1 MRLIADI
8 ESDGLLDRLTKIHS
22 LVIKNAETKAVSSYT
37 DHLGYHSIKEGLE
50 HLLLAD
56 EIVFHNGHGFDVD
69 AIAKVYGSKWEKS
82 LLPKTIDSMI
92 TAQLAFPEDVLKDRD
107 FRGKWPGKHLPQM
120 LYGSYSLEAWGYRMG
135 ILKGD
140 FGKTTDWDEWTPE
153 MQTYCEQDVEVL
165 DELYPR
171 LLKFIQTEESHQ
183 IEQQVSRIISR
194 QVKAGVRVNPD
205 KILNL
210 YHLSKSRME
219 ELTKELQVSFGSWY
233 KHGEVFTPKG
243 DNKRYG
249 YTSGAPFCKV
259 EHHTFNPGSRQDIA
273 VALRRKYKWKP
284 TVLTPTGQPQIDES
298 TIGPL
303 EYPEAKLLLEY
314 LDMQKLA
321 GQVYEGNNCWMK
333 FVTPEDRI
341 HGRVH
346 TNKAVTGR
354 ASHSSPNLGQVRS
367 ADSLFGPESR
377 ECFEADP
384 GWVMVGSDQQGVEL
398 RALAHHLHQF
408 DGGAYAHEL
417 LQGDV
422 HTLKAHLV
430 TQIPISE
437 IPKGLRNGGKTAWT
451 YSWLYGA
458 GDKKLKD
465 QYMELRK
472 HFPQM
477 PKLAGKEIRYR
488 MEQGITGVEPL
499 LEMVKHSHNRKGYMS
514 GLDGRRVYTRSEHSA
529 LNTLLQHT
537 GALLAKVWII
547 KTHALIATE
556 TDWEWG
562 KDYKQILWVHDELQF
577 TCRPEIADQLGDI
590 LLRACL
596 LAGEH
601 FNFTLPIEAE
611 YKVGATWRETH

>member
-8 ESDGLLDRLTKIHS
+8 ETDGLLDRLTKVHS
-22 LVIKNAETKAVSSYT
+22 LVLKEVGTKSVYSYS
-37 DHLGYHSIKEGLE
+37 DHLGYSPIEAGLD
-50 HLLLAD
+50 HLLEAD
-56 EIVFHNGHGFDVD
+56 EIVFHNGHDFDVD
-69 AIAKVYGSKWEKS
+69 AIAKVYGIGWEKR

-92 TAQLAFPEDVLKDRD
+92 TARLAFPEDVLKDRD
-107 FRGKWPGKHLPQM
+107 FRGKWPGKHLPQR

-135 ILKGD
+135 VLKGD
-140 FGKTTDWDEWTPE
+140 FGKTTDWNEWTPE

-194 QVKAGVRVNPD
+194 QVKAGVQVNKG
-205 KILNL
+205 KILDL
-210 YHLSKSRME
+210 YGLAQGRTQ
-219 ELTKELQVSFGSWY
+219 ELTRELQAAFGSWY
-233 KHGEVFTPKG
+233 KSGKVFVPKK
-243 DNKRYG
+243 DNPKLG
-249 YTSGAPFCKV
+249 YTAGAPLCKV

-273 VALRRKYKWKP
+273 LALKRKYKWKP
-284 TVLTPTGQPQIDES
+284 TVLTPTGQPQIDEG

-303 EYPEAKLLLEY
+303 DYPEAKLLLEY
-314 LDMQKLA
+314 LDVQKLA
-321 GQVYEGNNCWMK
+321 GQVYEGANAWMK
-333 FVTPEDRI
+333 FITPEGRI
-341 HGRVH
+341 HGRVN

-367 ADSLFGPESR
+367 ADSMFGPESR
-377 ECFEADP
+377 ECFEADE

-398 RALAHHLHQF
+398 RALAHHLYQF

-422 HTLKAHLV
+422 HLLKAHLV
-430 TQIPISE
+430 TQIPMGE
-437 IPKGLRNGGKTAWT
+437 IPKGIRNGGKTAWT

-465 QYMELRK
+465 QYMDLRK
-472 HFPQM
+472 DFPQM
-477 PKLAGKEIRYR
+477 PKLSGKEIRYR
-488 MEQGITGVEPL
+488 MEQGLTGVEPL
-499 LEMVKHSHNRKGYMS
+499 LEQVKHSHNRKGYII
-514 GLDGRRVYTRSEHSA
+514 GLDGRKVYTRSEHSA

-537 GALLAKVWII
+537 GALLAKMWII
-547 KTHALIATE
+547 KTHELIAAE

-562 KDYKQILWVHDELQF
+562 RDFKQILWVHDEIQM
-577 TCRPEIADQLGDI
+577 TTRPDIADQMGGI
-590 LLRACL
+590 MLRACL

-601 FNFTLPIEAE
+601 FNFNLPVEAE
-611 YKVGATWRETH
+611 YKVGKTWKDTH

>member
-22 LVIKNAETKAVSSYT
+22 LVIKNAETKEKFSYA
-37 DHLGYHSIKEGLE
+37 DQPGFKPIKYGLAQLME
-50 HLLLAD
+50 AS

-69 AIAKVYGSKWEKS
+69 AITKVYGKEWEKA
-82 LLPKTIDSMI
+82 LLPKTIDSMV

-107 FRGKWPGKHLPQM
+107 FRGKWPGKHLPQR

-140 FGKTTDWDEWTPE
+140 FGKTTDWSKWTPE
-153 MQTYCEQDVEVL
+153 MQEYCEQDVEVL

-171 LLKFIQTEESHQ
+171 LLKFITTDESHW

-194 QVKAGVRVNPD
+194 QVKAGVRVNKG
-205 KILNL
+205 KILDL
-210 YHLSKSRME
+210 YGLAQTRAQ
-219 ELTKELQVSFGSWY
+219 ELTNELQAAFGSWY
-233 KHGEVFTPKG
+233 KRGVVLTPKG

-249 YTSGAPFCKV
+249 YIKGAPFCKV

-273 VALRRKYKWKP
+273 HALARKYKWKP
-284 TVLTPTGQPQIDES
+284 TVLTPTGQPQIDEG

-303 EYPEAKLLLEY
+303 PYPEAKLLLEY

-321 GQVYEGNNCWMK
+321 GQVYEGANSWMK
-333 FVTPEDRI
+333 FITPEGRI

-367 ADSLFGPESR
+367 SDSLFGPESR
-377 ECFEADP
+377 ECFEADE

-398 RALAHHLHQF
+398 RALAHHLHPF

-422 HTLKAHLV
+422 HMLKAHLV
-430 TQIPISE
+430 TQLPVEE

-458 GDKKLKD
+458 GDKKLRD
-465 QYMELRK
+465 QYRDLRK

-477 PKLAGKEIRYR
+477 PNLSGKEIRYR

-499 LEMVKHSHNRKGYMS
+499 LEMVKHAHNRKGYII
-514 GLDGRRVYTRSEHSA
+514 GLDGRKVYTRSEHSA

-537 GALLAKVWII
+537 GALLAKMWII
-547 KTHALIATE
+547 KTHELIEQE

-562 KDYKQILWVHDELQF
+562 KDYKQLLWVHDELQF
-577 TCRPEIADQLGDI
+577 TCRPEIADQLGGI

-611 YKVGATWRETH
+611 YKVGKTWRDTH